1 MKGLKMAVFS
11 MDMQVSFGD
20 CDPAGIV
27 FYPNFFVWIDRCFH
41 ALLRERLGGHAHLCR
56 ELGAQGIGL
65 MEAGMNFRAPATE
78 GDLLH
83 IRLDA
88 IDWADKSFAITYRAH
103 AGERLIFGATETR
116 GIFLRRGDGRLQAG
130 DVAGLQARF
139 SALAR

>member
-1 MKGLKMAVFS
+1 MAVFS

-41 ALLRERLGGHAHLCR
+41 ALLRQRLGGHAHLCR

-65 MEAGMNFRAPATE
+65 MEAGMNFRVPATE

-83 IRLDA
+83 IEITA
-88 IDWADKSFAITYRAH
+88 IDWAARSFCLTYQALV
-103 AGERLIFGATETR
+103 GGQTIFTATETR
-116 GIFLRRGDGRLQAG
+116 GVFLRRPDGRLRAG
-130 DVAGLQARF
+130 DVAGLQARV
-139 SALAR
+139 SSLAR

>member
-1 MKGLKMAVFS
+1 

-41 ALLRERLGGHAHLCR
+41 GLLRERLGGHAHLCR

-65 MEAGMNFRAPATE
+65 MDAAMNFRSPATE

-88 IDWADKSFAITYRAH
+88 IDWADKSFAITYRAQV
-103 AGERLIFGATETR
+103 GSRVIFGATETR
-116 GIFLRRGDGRLQAG
+116 GVFLRRQDGRLRAG
-130 DVAGLQARF
+130 DVAGLQARV
-139 SALAR
+139 SSLTR